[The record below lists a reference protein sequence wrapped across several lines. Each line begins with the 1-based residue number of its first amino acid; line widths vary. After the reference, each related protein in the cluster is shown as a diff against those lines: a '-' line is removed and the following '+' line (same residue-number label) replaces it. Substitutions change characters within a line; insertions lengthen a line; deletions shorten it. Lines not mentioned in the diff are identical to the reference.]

1 VQVDSV
7 AVHGAEELSRD
18 VSVEFQG
25 ALNSLQSKRV
35 VSLSSS
41 WMPRSY
47 VAALAAASTRIQDL
61 VLPSPWTTEEEIH
74 IALPAGVEVTSLPH
88 DQNINSIFGSVRLHY
103 RKSATEIV
111 MQSHVQFEKARVSA
125 QDYPAFRQFCAQA
138 ERSFRS
144 EITLSLP
151 Q

>member
-1 VQVDSV
+1 V
-7 AVHGAEELSRD
+7 LSGD
-18 VSVEFQG
+18 VSVDFQG
-25 ALNSLQSKRV
+25 ALSSPQNKHA

-47 VAALAAASTRIQDL
+47 VAALAGASTRTQDL

-74 IALPAGVEVTSLPH
+74 IALPDGTEVTSLPR
-88 DQNINSIFGSVRLHY
+88 DQNISSSFGLVRLHY
-103 RKSATEIV
+103 KKSGSEIV
-111 MQSHVQFEKARVSA
+111 VQSHVQFEKARVSA
-125 QDYPAFRQFCAQA
+125 QDYPAFRQFCAQV
-138 ERSFRS
+138 ERSFRN

>member
-7 AVHGAEELSRD
+7 AVRGAEVLSSS

-25 ALNSLQSKRV
+25 ALNSPQYKHV

-47 VAALAAASTRIQDL
+47 VAALAAASTRTQDL

-74 IALPAGVEVTSLPH
+74 IALPQGAEVTSLPR
-88 DQNINSIFGSVRLHY
+88 DQSITGAFGALRLHY
-103 RKSATEIV
+103 KKSAGEVII
-111 MQSHVQFEKARVSA
+111 QSYVQFEKARVSA

-138 ERSFRS
+138 ERSFRN
-144 EITLSLP
+144 EITLSL
-151 Q
+151 QQ